1 MADGA
6 APSQDGR
13 MFARSSLIV
22 LILLVVVGA
31 AVLWVLGGAGTEP
44 ALRGREAGEGEE
56 RSVSTA
62 ATLATEA
69 DEVAGSGEGAPGA
82 REGVLDA
89 MSAAGPRLVVRV
101 FLPSGEQAGHVTGF
115 VLDADGAALGG
126 KHPSLFESYIPE
138 SPIEFDRDGELVFS
152 ERTVAEGDGQRELR
166 EARWVVVRAP
176 RYAPVVAAVPRGPWS
191 DAVVLDVK
199 LEQQRAAIELTLDT
213 RLADDL
219 EHRPMGPGMPRQ
231 PNEDPW
237 WGGPQRLEEILDGVT
252 AEPYWR
258 VEVPEGGTPHPR
270 WLEAGALDRMVRG
283 LSMLSVSDEA
293 GLWQGLLFHPELFGT
308 SVFEGPPV
316 APDREGRAD
325 FLAATLEPG
334 APALRLVFDPSVA
347 LAVPA
352 PPDSLAEAPRPD
364 AVMGV
369 VLETG
374 LALSH
379 IAFEF
384 GEGADFGVLPK
395 ELRLLDQ
402 RVERVDLAGCAAAA
416 FGRRGD
422 GRLVC
427 LGPASG
433 LGSLATSAL
442 TQRAANAQETLV
454 RFVGPSGAPMILSKA
469 VRVGNLPGTRI
480 MLEPVGEEDPT
491 GYRFTAA
498 CGRPHRIVVPWGAF
512 KVVREVAVGAT
523 DVRIE
528 LAPLG
533 RLEVVAEDLPPV
545 FEAMTQSV
553 RVTSLESGWTESFIS
568 YTAASGM
575 DLPPGDY
582 VVELDNPHVFEVPG
596 SRFAPQRVTIAS
608 EMTTTVRF

>member
-1 MADGA
+1 MASRRTSTGFVFLGA
-6 APSQDGR
+6 
-13 MFARSSLIV
+13 
-22 LILLVVVGA
+22 LLA
-31 AVLWVLGGAGTEP
+31 LGLVAWL
-44 ALRGREAGEGEE
+44 ALGSEGEE
-56 RSVSTA
+56 RGLLGRA
-62 ATLATEA
+62 GGQGGERPEMALATLASKADARAVVGQAAGGIREEVL
-69 DEVAGSGEGAPGA
+69 DEVP
-82 REGVLDA
+82 
-89 MSAAGPRLVVRV
+89 AAEPRLVVRV
-101 FLPSGEQAGHVTGF
+101 FKPSGERAGHVMGI

-126 KHPSLFESYIPE
+126 KHPSLFESYMPV
-138 SPIEFDRDGELVFS
+138 SPVRRGEGGEVVFTEAAVTS
-152 ERTVAEGDGQRELR
+152 GDSPSRTADV
-166 EARWVVVRAP
+166 RWVIVRALGFV
-176 RYAPVVAAVPRGPWS
+176 PVVVATPPVPW
-191 DAVVLDVK
+191 DADEPLDVY
-199 LEQQRAAIELTLDT
+199 LEAQLESLELTLDFGSVHEL
-213 RLADDL
+213 RRHAMSAGLL
-219 EHRPMGPGMPRQ
+219 RMPYD
-231 PNEDPW
+231 DPW
-237 WGGPQRLEEILDGVT
+237 WFGTLRPVEEPPGLFD
-252 AEPYWR
+252 EPA
-258 VEVPEGGTPHPR
+258 
-270 WLEAGALDRMVRG
+270 WLEAGRFDQATRGRSTLPDDDGRVRSSLRFGADGSWRG
-283 LSMLSVSDEA
+283 LLM
-293 GLWQGLLFHPELFGT
+293 QPELFGT

-316 APDREGRAD
+316 DPNREGRTD
-325 FLAATLEPG
+325 FIAATLEPG
-334 APALRLVFDPSVA
+334 AGSLRLAFDPSVA

-384 GEGADFGVLPK
+384 GDGADFGALPK

-402 RVERVDLAGCAAAA
+402 RVERIDLAGCAAAA

-454 RFVGPSGAPMILSKA
+454 RFVGPSGAPMILSGA
-469 VRVGNLPGTRI
+469 VRVGHLPGTRI
-480 MLEPVGEEDPT
+480 MLEPAGEEEPT

-533 RLEVVAEDLPPV
+533 RLEVVAEELPPV

-553 RVTSLESGWTESFIS
+553 RVTSLESGWTESFVS
-568 YTAASGM
+568 YTSASGM
-575 DLPPGDY
+575 DLPAGDY

-608 EMTTTVRF
+608 DMTTTVRF